1 MDLAA
6 LFLLSSGLFL
16 GWSLGANDAANVF
29 GAAVG
34 TRMIRFTTAALVCSV
49 FVIVGAV
56 VSGAGAADTLGRLG
70 AVDRG
75 AGAFTCALAAGFT
88 VYYMTKWSLPVSTS
102 QAIVGAIVGW
112 NLFSGSPTDTAT
124 FATIVSTWVLCPVLA
139 GLIAVPLYV
148 ATRRFLHWA
157 NLHLLR
163 VDALT
168 RYALLFAGAFGAY
181 SLGANNIA
189 NVMGVFVEVSPFT
202 ALSLPGGYTLTTAQQ
217 LFLLGGIA
225 VAVGVVTYSK
235 RVMFTVGSGIV
246 PMSPVAA
253 WVVVIAHSVVLFV
266 FASEGLER
274 LLASHGLPTIPLV
287 PVSSSQAIVGA
298 VIGLGL
304 LRGGRDIDWRLVRNI
319 GIGWI
324 TTPVIAGLVCF
335 ITLFFVQNVFD
346 QPVHREKRFAM
357 SLEVLNR
364 IGEDIIVTEQL
375 AGLKDREFVGAAAF
389 LDAFGERAAA
399 TSAAVERRALAL
411 AEIGDFRI
419 DVKQVYRIE
428 EGRLSPGQIE
438 AVEELAGTRF
448 RYRWALAEA
457 LVAHSDEWAYLPE
470 SPLNRKHNKQ
480 LRGRLEYVFRH
491 FDRRNDRRRTDQRP

>member
-1 MDLAA
+1 
-6 LFLLSSGLFL
+6 
-16 GWSLGANDAANVF
+16 
-29 GAAVG
+29 
-34 TRMIRFTTAALVCSV
+34 
-49 FVIVGAV
+49 
-56 VSGAGAADTLGRLG
+56 
-70 AVDRG
+70 
-75 AGAFTCALAAGFT
+75 
-88 VYYMTKWSLPVSTS
+88 
-102 QAIVGAIVGW
+102 
-112 NLFSGSPTDTAT
+112 
-124 FATIVSTWVLCPVLA
+124 
-139 GLIAVPLYV
+139 
-148 ATRRFLHWA
+148 
-157 NLHLLR
+157 
-163 VDALT
+163 
-168 RYALLFAGAFGAY
+168 
-181 SLGANNIA
+181 
-189 NVMGVFVEVSPFT
+189 
-202 ALSLPGGYTLTTAQQ
+202 
-217 LFLLGGIA
+217 
-225 VAVGVVTYSK
+225 
-235 RVMFTVGSGIV
+235 
-246 PMSPVAA
+246 MSPVAA

-319 GIGWI
+319 GVGWI
-324 TTPVIAGLVCF
+324 TTPVIAALVCF

-364 IGEDIIVTEQL
+364 IGEDITVTEEL

-411 AEIGDFRI
+411 SEIGDFHI

-438 AVEELAGTRF
+438 AIEELSGTRF

-457 LVAHSDEWAYLPE
+457 LAAHTDEWVYLPE

-480 LRGRLEYVFRH
+480 LRRRLEYVLRH
-491 FDRRNDRRRTDQRP
+491 FDRRNDRRRTGQHP